1 MRQSLRTWIADADT
15 RQNVEQYG
23 LQTQLPGLD
32 YQDGRTFDLYVALVG
47 ELFDLLRVGPED
59 TRDWAALGNAFS
71 QAARTLNGAAQ
82 ADATL
87 FSAASFYS
95 GGYAASAYVA
105 MRQSSGL
112 AWNSDTY
119 RACYDFLA
127 RPARPTSDR
136 VRGLLDAMVDG
147 SIESIE
153 QAQAEAEESAR
164 EELNANPDEWVAQR
178 IYASLLARFSRT
190 NLRAV
195 LPDGASARW
204 NPLIAS
210 LRSRPRPVWDF
221 FPSQITAIE
230 AGLLT
235 SREPFSMQMPTGAG
249 KTALTE
255 TLLFSHL
262 INRRDDL
269 AVLLVPYRAL
279 ARELR
284 GSVAERLSR
293 IGLPTRTVYGGTVPT
308 HEETQDL
315 DELRAIIAT
324 PEALTG
330 LLGSAPELVPRISLV
345 VCDEG
350 HLLDQDGRGVGLE
363 LLLARLLG
371 RQEHRPRTVF
381 VSAIV
386 PNIEEINSWL
396 GGSDQTVVRSTFRP
410 AEAEYAVLR
419 STGSG
424 ALTRVGLEMQS
435 VDSTLQAHTLPDFLQ
450 KADFRYLNPRTGRHN
465 TYSFTSIKTQAIAA
479 ARKSLALGTVAVFS
493 ATKTGNQGV
502 VGLAEELL
510 SQLEHDLPIPLP
522 IDSVSDRTRI
532 EQVSDYFSREFGT
545 QWVGTRALRVG
556 AVVHHGDISQEA
568 REAVEELLAD
578 GQIRMVL
585 CTSTLA
591 EGVNLPIRTL
601 VLYAVQ
607 RRTAT
612 GTPIPM
618 LARDIRN
625 LVGRAGRAGSSTKGL
640 VICASPTQWAA
651 VKPVATGQP
660 GEDVRGALLSL
671 VERLRDGIRRGITLS
686 NTLLEEVAELYPLT
700 DGVDSTLLELLH
712 DEIGA
717 VEFRE
722 IAATLAAHTF
732 AAQQLDQDARDLLAE
747 VFTMRSARIA
757 DLRSEGRLGWIR
769 ETGARVRLV
778 DSVVDDLA
786 PLLDDWSAVESPLDS
801 ALIDAFLKWAYQQPD
816 FQRDLRESFP
826 NNEHVPPQNL
836 PAQAAVRDLV
846 TGWISG
852 DTFTDIATA
861 TDRTVDG
868 VLRIYGSVISYSLAT
883 LTEQA
888 AAILQRHLADSELTM
903 SEAVALLPEYL
914 RHGVPTPAARTLMI
928 GGVRHRRAAVL
939 LGNHPAMTAPANVLR
954 EPRDIARDVINEA
967 GWQEALGQF
976 VFQRTQADLGEAGP
990 SADPGG
996 GPRGGSPATGPGGP
1010 GAGAG
1015 DRQVVRGEVQ
1025 SDGWSDVVGDVASFE
1040 VIDYVRGLLGNS
1052 LPMPDA
1058 ERIVRSLLKLAL
1070 PDGEIDRVVA
1080 DLGDVIVTATRAVP
1094 MDFPLVAAATV
1105 REYDY
1110 GMRLVEVTVDFDAD
1124 LELSLS
1130 PSIARHLLSKLHGY
1144 VAYGGEE
1151 SELQFLAVRLRCVA
1165 LVRSEHEHAEIA
1177 ESSIDVVDS

>member
-23 LQTQLPGLD
+23 LRTRLPGLD

-47 ELFDLLRVGPED
+47 ELFDLLRVEPED

-71 QAARTLNGAAQ
+71 QAARTLDGSAQ
-82 ADATL
+82 ADAAL

-105 MRQSSGL
+105 MRQASGVS
-112 AWNSDTY
+112 WNSDTY

-136 VRGLLDAMVDG
+136 VRGLLDAMNSG
-147 SIESIE
+147 SVESIE
-153 QAQAEAEESAR
+153 QALDEANTSAG
-164 EELNANPDEWVAQR
+164 EELDANPEEWVAQR

-204 NPLIAS
+204 NPLVAS
-210 LRSRPRPVWDF
+210 LRNRPRPVWDF

-262 INRRDDL
+262 QDRRDDL

-284 GSVAERLSR
+284 SSVAERLSR

-330 LLGSAPELVPRISLV
+330 LLASVPELVPRISLV

-371 RQEHRPRTVF
+371 RQEQRPRTVF

-386 PNIEEINSWL
+386 PNIEEINAWL

-419 STGSG
+419 TTGSG
-424 ALTRVGLEMQS
+424 ASTRVGLEMQS

-450 KADFRYLNPRTGRHN
+450 KADFRYLNPGTGRQN

-510 SQLEHDLPIPLP
+510 SQLEHTLPLPLP
-522 IDSVSDRTRI
+522 IDSVPDRTGL

-545 QWVGTRALRVG
+545 QWVGTRTLRVG
-556 AVVHHGDISQEA
+556 AVVHHGDIPQEA

-578 GQIRMVL
+578 GQTRMVL

-607 RRTAT
+607 RRTST

-640 VICASPTQWAA
+640 VISASPTQWAA

-660 GEDVRGALLSL
+660 GEDVRGALRSL
-671 VERLRDGIRRGITLS
+671 VERLRVWIGRGIRLS
-686 NTLLEEVAELYPLT
+686 NGLLEEMAELYPLT

-712 DEIGA
+712 DQIDDVA
-717 VEFRE
+717 FRE

-732 AAQQLDQDARDLLAE
+732 AAQQLDQDARGLLAE
-747 VFTMRSARIA
+747 VFMMRSARIA
-757 DLRSEGRLGWIR
+757 DLRSDGRLGWIR

-778 DSVVDDLA
+778 DSVVADLA
-786 PLLDDWSAVESPLDS
+786 PLLDDWGAVESPLDP

-816 FQRDLRESFP
+816 FQRDLREAFP
-826 NNEHVPPQNL
+826 DSERIAPQNL
-836 PAQAAVRDLV
+836 PAQASLRGII
-846 TGWISG
+846 TRWISG
-852 DTFTDIATA
+852 DSFADIASA
-861 TDRTVDG
+861 TGRTVDG
-868 VLRIYGSVISYSLAT
+868 VLRIYGSVISYSFAT

-888 AAILQRHLADSELTM
+888 AAILQRHLADSDLTM

-914 RHGVPTPAARTLMI
+914 RHGVPTPAARALI
-928 GGVRHRRAAVL
+928 AGGVRHRRAAVL

-954 EPRDIARDVINEA
+954 EPRDVARDVINEA
-967 GWQEALGQF
+967 GWEEALGQF
-976 VFQRTQADLGEAGP
+976 VFERTQADLGDGGP
-990 SADPGG
+990 SADPGS
-996 GPRGGSPATGPGGP
+996 GPGDGSPAVGPGGP
-1010 GAGAG
+1010 GAGSG
-1015 DRQVVRGEVQ
+1015 DRRVVPGEVQ
-1025 SDGWSDVVGDVASFE
+1025 SDGWSDVVGDVGTAE
-1040 VIDYVRGLLGNS
+1040 VIDHVRGLVGNS
-1052 LPMPDA
+1052 LPMTDA
-1058 ERIVRSLLKLAL
+1058 ERIVRSLLGLTL
-1070 PDGEIDRVVA
+1070 PVDKIDSVLA
-1080 DLGDVIVTATRAVP
+1080 DLGDVIVISIRAAP
-1094 MDFPLVAAATV
+1094 AEFPLVDSATV

-1110 GMRLVEVTVDFDAD
+1110 GLRLDEVSVDFDAD
-1124 LELSLS
+1124 LELSLA
-1130 PSIARHLLSKLHGY
+1130 PSAALALFGQSHGLI
-1144 VAYGGEE
+1144 AYGADE
-1151 SELQFLAVRLRCVA
+1151 SEIHFLAVRLRCVA
-1165 LVRSEHEHAEIA
+1165 LVRVEHEHAEIG
-1177 ESSIDVVDS
+1177 ESSIGVVDT